1 VVNDI
6 LLRTNRLEQFKFKAE
21 TIVSQILYIS
31 QLKCELINSSFF
43 ESQTHF
49 PKYQMVKK
57 INC

>member
-49 PKYQMVKK
+49 PKY
-57 INC
+57 